1 MSVIPT
7 VAELQQQLAQA
18 AAAIDDLNRRGAI
31 EQQANLAAQAALA
44 VQQQANLAAQ
54 AALAIAQEKLA
65 ARRVAQPKI
74 PLPRIFDGKTGT
86 GIVTWIDEIERQFP
100 HFEEYFATDAI
111 KITQALNFVIATV
124 RTEFKQTATT
134 AEEAGAPIDT
144 WDKFVAVMTKRYQ
157 PVESAYTARS
167 QLDTA
172 TQSGSAQAYVSHF
185 LSLMTYINDMSAS
198 DQVQQ
203 FCRGLKQAIRVEV
216 MKTKPKT
223 LTDTINSAVGFEVYT
238 RQVGAPAS
246 SNSSSSSLYRPHQQ
260 RSSYH
265 AASSSAM
272 DLNNVESQSEAS
284 PYLDVSPS
292 RESHLLAVIQQQQ
305 ENQAQM
311 QQQLNALLTRGQD
324 RRSNSSSSSGD
335 KIPGITREVYQ
346 RCRAEGVCLKCKEK
360 GHNASAC
367 TKPLRLNW

>member
-1 MSVIPT
+1 MAQQPPSVQ
-7 VAELQQQLAQA
+7 ELQQQLAQA

-44 VQQQANLAAQ
+44 V
-54 AALAIAQEKLA
+54 AQERLA

-124 RTEFKQTATT
+124 RTEFKQTATA
-134 AEEAGAPIDT
+134 AENAGAPIDT
-144 WDKFVAVMTKRYQ
+144 WDKFVVVMTKRYQ
-157 PVESAYTARS
+157 PVESAISARN
-167 QLDTA
+167 QLDVA
-172 TQSGSAQAYVSHF
+172 TQSGSTQAYASHF
-185 LSLMTYINDMSAS
+185 LSLMTFINDMGAA
-198 DQVQQ
+198 DQVHQ

-216 MKTKPKT
+216 MKSKPKT
-223 LTDTINSAVGFEVYT
+223 LTDAINSAVGFEVYT
-238 RQVGAPAS
+238 RQVGVSAS
-246 SNSSSSSLYRPHQQ
+246 SNLSSSSSYRPHQQ
-260 RSSYH
+260 RSSY
-265 AASSSAM
+265 AATSSSTAM
-272 DLNNVESQSEAS
+272 DLNNVESQSETS
-284 PYLDVSPS
+284 PYLDASPS
-292 RESHLLAVIQQQQ
+292 REAHLLAVIQQQQ

-311 QQQLNALLTRGQD
+311 QQQLNALFKQSQD
-324 RRSNSSSSSGD
+324 HRLNKSSSSGT

-346 RCRAEGVCLKCKEK
+346 RCRDEGLCLKCKEK

>member
-1 MSVIPT
+1 MAQQPPT
-7 VAELQQQLAQA
+7 VQELQQQLAQA
-18 AAAIDDLNRRGAI
+18 AAAIEDLNRRGAI

-44 VQQQANLAAQ
+44 
-54 AALAIAQEKLA
+54 IAQERLA

-86 GIVTWIDEIERQFP
+86 GVVTWLDEMERQFP

-111 KITQALNFVIATV
+111 KIAQSLNFMIATV
-124 RTEFKQTATT
+124 RAEFKQTATA
-134 AEEAGAPIDT
+134 AEDAGAPIDT
-144 WDKFVAVMTKRYQ
+144 WDKFVVVMTKRYQ
-157 PVESAYTARS
+157 PVESAISARN
-167 QLDTA
+167 QLDVA
-172 TQSGSAQAYVSHF
+172 TQSGSAQAYSSHF
-185 LSLMTYINDMSAS
+185 LSLMTFINDMSAA
-198 DQVQQ
+198 DQVHQ

-216 MKTKPKT
+216 MRSKPKT
-223 LTDTINSAVGFEVYT
+223 LTDAINSAVGFEVYT
-238 RQVGAPAS
+238 RHVGAPAS
-246 SNSSSSSLYRPHQQ
+246 SSSSSSSSYRSHQP
-260 RSSYH
+260 RSSY
-265 AASSSAM
+265 AAGSSSAM

-284 PYLDVSPS
+284 PYLDASPS

-311 QQQLNALLTRGQD
+311 QQQLNALFARGQD
-324 RRSNSSSSSGD
+324 RRSNSSSQSSE